1 MARLPPANFCILRF
15 EPLGPLDSSSRPPP
29 AHSAVSASRPFS
41 GRIRGLPLGR
51 DVGRRSGL
59 RSACAAVR
67 LAPRLTPVRRRA
79 GGPPQ
84 AAPPPI
90 ASRRDAA
97 RSPEPTA
104 RRPMRCRRSARVSR
118 VLGRRAP
125 GAAPEGRPRATCA
138 RVCGTAASLH
148 RHHAARHGCR
158 GGGLGGAHI
167 RRSDQPRTAHAGSS
181 SRGAGAHNGA
191 QEARGHLHVL
201 RSAPAAGCREP
212 GASPLRARP
221 PGRQAR
227 APCCPWALRRA
238 GRRRPIA
245 HERRGVVPGS
255 LPFQGGRCGLRP
267 RRAGSCGGRA
277 AYPRLST
284 HQVPRSRLA
293 HAY

>member
-1 MARLPPANFCILRF
+1 MPS
-15 EPLGPLDSSSRPPP
+15 E
-29 AHSAVSASRPFS
+29 
-41 GRIRGLPLGR
+41 
-51 DVGRRSGL
+51 
-59 RSACAAVR
+59 
-67 LAPRLTPVRRRA
+67 RA
-79 GGPPQ
+79 GQP
-84 AAPPPI
+84 
-90 ASRRDAA
+90 R
-97 RSPEPTA
+97 
-104 RRPMRCRRSARVSR
+104 
-118 VLGRRAP
+118 P
-125 GAAPEGRPRATCA
+125 GAARTRRGTRGASQATCA

-221 PGRQAR
+221 PGRLQAR
-227 APCCPWALRRA
+227 APACCPRALRRA

-245 HERRGVVPGS
+245 HERRGFVPGS
-255 LPFQGGRCGLRP
+255 LAFQGGRCGLWP

-284 HQVPRSRLA
+284 HQVPLSRLVRA
-293 HAY
+293 H